1 MNPNPF
7 ARSFDIFA
15 KALQAHGVERG
26 FTSKKKDDTG
36 DLLIYDAI
44 GEDMWTGGGVTP
56 KGVAEQLKNLSGVKT
71 LNIYINSPGGSV
83 FDGEAIYNQ
92 LRRFEAKKNVIVD
105 GLAASAASFIAMAGD
120 KITMGHGSQMMI
132 HRAMG
137 GAYGFESD
145 LRAVADVLGMLS
157 GTIADIYAKRTGKP
171 QAEILALMDAE
182 TWMDPQKAL
191 ELGFA
196 DEALVDEPSDEPKPR
211 VAAQAPPVVAAIEQT
226 RRVVASLATMKREIT
241 LSKFRNTA
249 SRIAARVNPETK

>member
-1 MNPNPF
+1 MSPNPF

-36 DLLIYDAI
+36 ELLIYDAI

-56 KGVAEQLKNLSGVKT
+56 KGVAEQLKALAGVKT

-92 LRRFEAKKNVIVD
+92 LRRFEATKNVIVD

-157 GTIADIYAKRTGKP
+157 GTIADIYAKRTGKSRD
-171 QAEILALMDAE
+171 EVLALMDAE
-182 TWMDPQKAL
+182 TWMDPAKAL

-196 DEALVDEPSDEPKPR
+196 DEVVTEEPMEEPKSR
-211 VAAQAPPVVAAIEQT
+211 ATSMAPPVVAAIDQT
-226 RRVVASLATMKREIT
+226 RKIAASLATMKREVI
-241 LSKFRNTA
+241 LSKYRNGA
-249 SRIAARVNPETK
+249 GSGAARAGTAQK